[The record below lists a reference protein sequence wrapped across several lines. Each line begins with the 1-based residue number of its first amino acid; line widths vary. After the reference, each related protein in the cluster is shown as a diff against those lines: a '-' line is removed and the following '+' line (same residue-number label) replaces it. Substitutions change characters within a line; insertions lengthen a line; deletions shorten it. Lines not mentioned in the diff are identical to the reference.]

1 MPRFILLSYVTWRSW
16 LVKYSIYVSRQKQV
30 RFPTTAASAWIFP
43 AQPDR
48 GKRDNHYHSTYC
60 TRIRHDPRHR
70 LSSLVEAITI
80 HPLSLSIDHYHRSSL
95 SLMRAKLKLA
105 KLKWTSDRQNGGDCG
120 VHLGD
125 LSRSRSGIMTL
136 RELSQTSYE
145 VFLYPH
151 CTVLLT
157 DTPGLAS
164 SSEIQCD
171 IWGRHKYSNMGAN
184 SVTRKHSSTDANET
198 ADIGQGIDETL
209 GR

>member
-1 MPRFILLSYVTWRSW
+1 MLHDVVGWPNTVFTCQDGNRYGSPSPPPAPGFS
-16 LVKYSIYVSRQKQV
+16 QKL
-30 RFPTTAASAWIFP
+30 P
-43 AQPDR
+43 QPDK

-105 KLKWTSDRQNGGDCG
+105 KLKWTSGRQNGGDCG
-120 VHLGD
+120 VHSGV
-125 LSRSRSGIMTL
+125 SRSRSGTTTL

-151 CTVLLT
+151 CTML
-157 DTPGLAS
+157 
-164 SSEIQCD
+164 QF
-171 IWGRHKYSNMGAN
+171 
-184 SVTRKHSSTDANET
+184 
-198 ADIGQGIDETL
+198 
-209 GR
+209 